1 MPTVVGVLVECTCVV
16 LPTILFNRVE
26 THLKQVAISR
36 YIHSV
41 VLKKRYVVHCWVSG
55 ALLSWCCL
63 VANTI
68 MVCCVVV
75 VGGWGVV

>member
-41 VLKKRYVVHCWVSG
+41 VFEKVRG
-55 ALLSWCCL
+55 ALLGVWGIIVL
-63 VANTI
+63 VLPS
-68 MVCCVVV
+68 C
-75 VGGWGVV
+75 

>member
-1 MPTVVGVLVECTCVV
+1 MGVLVECTCVV

-41 VLKKRYVVHCWVSG
+41 EIDFLVLG
-55 ALLSWCCL
+55 ALLGVWGIIVL
-63 VANTI
+63 VLPS
-68 MVCCVVV
+68 C
-75 VGGWGVV
+75 